1 MAFAQS
7 QVTDFDFKFIFVRV
21 TMKNFTYV
29 RSTSVENALETS
41 ANNPQVMYIA
51 GGTNLVDRLK
61 VFLDRP
67 EQLIDVSPL
76 ALKKIEATP
85 EGLKIGALV
94 TNTEL
99 ADSPE
104 VRRDYPLLSRAILA
118 GASQQIRNM
127 ATVGGNLLQRTRCPY
142 YYDTAFACNKRNPES
157 GCPAV
162 NGFNRMHAIFG
173 ASEHCVAVH
182 PSDMCVALAALDAV
196 VEVEGVGGKRRIPFV
211 DFHRL
216 PGNTPQRDS
225 NLEPG
230 ELITSV
236 ILPPLPM
243 AKSGVYLKIRD
254 RASYSFAL
262 ISVAAA
268 LEIAEGKIVGA
279 RLAMG
284 GVAHKPWRLNKAEQF
299 LVGKSAVR
307 DTFQEAAEIATEDA
321 RSLAYNEFKVE
332 MSKRAIRRA
341 LTVSAKGGGVV

>member
-1 MAFAQS
+1 
-7 QVTDFDFKFIFVRV
+7 
-21 TMKNFTYV
+21 MKNFAYV
-29 RSTSVENALETS
+29 RATSVQDAVQSS
-41 ANNPQVMYIA
+41 ANTPQVMYIA

-67 EQLIDVSPL
+67 ERLIDISHL
-76 ALKKIEATP
+76 ALKQIEATP

-99 ADSPE
+99 ADCPE

-127 ATVGGNLLQRTRCPY
+127 ATVGGNLRQRTRCPY
-142 YYDTAFACNKRNPES
+142 YYDTAFACNKREPGT

-162 NGFNRMHAIFG
+162 TGFNRMHAIFG
-173 ASEHCVAVH
+173 ASDQCVAVH

-196 VEVEGVGGKRRIPFV
+196 VEVAGLQGKRQIPLV

-216 PGNTPQRDS
+216 PGNTPQRDT

-243 AKSGVYLKIRD
+243 AKSGVYLKLRD
-254 RASYSFAL
+254 RTSYSFAL
-262 ISVAAA
+262 ISVAAV
-268 LEIAEGKIVGA
+268 LELDQGKIVQA

-284 GVAHKPWRLNKAEQF
+284 GVAHKPWRLEAVEQF
-299 LVGKSAVR
+299 LVGKPALV
-307 DTFQEAAEIATEDA
+307 DIFQEAAEIALGDA
-321 RSLAYNEFKVE
+321 QPLAYNGFKIE

-341 LTVSAKGGGVV
+341 LNVSAQEGGVV